1 MVLSA
6 REAIEDALL
15 NDKVLRLH
23 WVDNFAKQYA
33 SNSMFSNRDLFKQ
46 CQWTAHGFK
55 ELPIDL
61 DLAWK
66 TIEGGDTVAALPN
79 LEELLTDL
87 YLTDLTMDLIQLSKA
102 FFDESI
108 VVLRNVRRIPLKVVE
123 TDDPIE
129 KAHLDSSYDGL
140 KHFIPVNI
148 YSDNITA
155 VDGLMKIFQ
164 LLQNMEGFGTSDHRR
179 SGQYSLLH
187 VDVAIFWKLLR
198 VVYCY
203 PAFAGIR
210 HDLFLIFGFWH
221 AYHYSYVALWDEFR
235 STFLAK
241 AFWLLYPSHHLM
253 RRPKNTQSST
263 FFMWLRLAYPSFR
276 DKLVSTTG
284 SFRLFGIDEQGKI
297 QKKVILICL
306 SMFI

>member
-1 MVLSA
+1 MPLDSW
-6 REAIEDALL
+6 I
-15 NDKVLRLH
+15 
-23 WVDNFAKQYA
+23 Q
-33 SNSMFSNRDLFKQ
+33 
-46 CQWTAHGFK
+46 
-55 ELPIDL
+55 ELPIEIDL
-61 DLAWK
+61 SWK

-79 LEELLTDL
+79 LGELLTEL
-87 YLTDLTMDLIQLSKA
+87 HFTELMTDLTLLSKA
-102 FFDESI
+102 FFDDSI
-108 VVLRNVRRIPLKVVE
+108 VVLRDVRRIPLKVVA

-129 KAHLDSSYDGL
+129 KAHLDSSDDGL

-148 YSDNITA
+148 YNENITA
-155 VDGLMKIFQ
+155 IEGLIPIFR

-179 SGQYSLLH
+179 SGKYSLLH

-198 VVYCY
+198 VLYCY

-221 AYHYSYVALWDEFR
+221 AYHYAYVALWDEFR

-241 AFWLLYPSHHLM
+241 AFWLLYPTQNLM

-276 DKLVSTTG
+276 DKLVAS
-284 SFRLFGIDEQGKI
+284 RNAE
-297 QKKVILICL
+297 VL
-306 SMFI
+306 SLGVAAFMDAG